1 MVHENVPRTPAA
13 WLPGARRLGA
23 ALLTVFM
30 PKGCLI
36 RTAQICGSFI
46 IINGTISVM
55 TEHKPA
61 NAKGYHRDTTVN
73 RGDCYS
79 AAKTAA
85 AVSYRGVCAT
95 VIV

>member
-61 NAKGYHRDTTVN
+61 NAKGVLGR
-73 RGDCYS
+73 
-79 AAKTAA
+79 
-85 AVSYRGVCAT
+85 
-95 VIV
+95 